1 MPLGGL
7 SLHVGLTDP
16 RLPVGAGL
24 GLVSHTPPQLPQH
37 LCPPRALGNATGSVS
52 LSGSTDP
59 RTGGCQGGL
68 GEDPGGEDSRAARR
82 SRRREE
88 GDLTAAR
95 VCLPSGAGLGDH
107 SREELRPP
115 KLSPT
120 GFSARNS
127 RATGLLPGKAWASR
141 GWETCI
147 NTCVAHTWTALALG
161 NLKVSAWGAGRGR
174 RGIPEAGEGG
184 AAGRGAGGRGG
195 WRRVQPGLR
204 AREASS
210 RTTGS
215 PGRRARSPAGSP
227 APGTRCAPHPARC
240 SAACSC
246 TSWRT
251 SSPCPASARCTPGGR
266 GRFRWTPPPHLPRW
280 PRQT

>member
-1 MPLGGL
+1 MQPDAHGGERRVI
-7 SLHVGLTDP
+7 SLQ
-16 RLPVGAGL
+16 PVSASPQ
-24 GLVSHTPPQLPQH
+24 GLVLATI
-37 LCPPRALGNATGSVS
+37 LG
-52 LSGSTDP
+52 
-59 RTGGCQGGL
+59 
-68 GEDPGGEDSRAARR
+68 
-82 SRRREE
+82 
-88 GDLTAAR
+88 
-95 VCLPSGAGLGDH
+95 
-107 SREELRPP
+107 
-115 KLSPT
+115 
-120 GFSARNS
+120 RNS
-127 RATGLLPGKAWASR
+127 GPQNSPPLALAPETPGATGLLPGKAWASR

-227 APGTRCAPHPARC
+227 APGTRCAPRPARC

-251 SSPCPASARCTPGGR
+251 SSPCPASARCTPGDR